1 MDADGLASVQEDQE
15 LAATPE
21 DIARI
26 AATEALVDVH
36 TCLPGIV
43 KSFDPKT
50 QTAKVQPAIMRLW
63 RDGGWKP
70 LPECVDC
77 PVSMPR
83 YGNFV
88 ITGPVSPGDEGLLKF
103 SERSIDNWWAR
114 GGVQEQSEMRM
125 HDLSDGFF
133 EPGYSS
139 KGRVPANVSTD
150 GLEIRTLDGKT
161 MFRLEG
167 DTAYQGAKAG
177 AQKAVMGEIY
187 RSQEDL
193 LFQSLSSFASAL
205 VSACTGVVT
214 IGQAAVAINAIGPAA
229 SPLVD
234 AIAAFEGQKAAYLA
248 EKAKVA

>member
-1 MDADGLASVQEDQE
+1 MDAAGLASVQEDQE

-21 DIARI
+21 EIARV

-36 TCLPGIV
+36 TSLPGIV
-43 KSFDPKT
+43 KAFDPKT

-77 PVSMPR
+77 PVSFPR

-88 ITGPVSPGDEGLLKF
+88 ITGPVSIGDEGLLKF
-103 SERSIDNWWAR
+103 SERSIDNWWAK

-139 KGRVPANVSTD
+139 KGRVPSSIATD
-150 GLEIRTLDGKT
+150 ALEIRTLDGQT
-161 MFRLEG
+161 MFRLEP
-167 DTAYQGAKAG
+167 TAAISGTPTN
-177 AQKAVMGEIY
+177 AQKALMAEGFRTAQKTLNVG
-187 RSQEDL
+187 
-193 LFQSLSSFASAL
+193 LSAAFKAL
-205 VSACTGVVT
+205 
-214 IGQAAVAINAIGPAA
+214 AAAAIGPLA
-229 SPLVD
+229 PLQAQFT
-234 AIAAFEGQKAAYLA
+234 AIQGLFDAFETTAVGALNFLA
-248 EKAKVA
+248 TKAKVG